1 VQREG
6 RRRSRC
12 EDTEQP
18 EPPRR
23 LDVKEEEVEIAGLR
37 VLKNEQQSDNHDY
50 RADDVP
56 RGRGRHIGTR

>member
-1 VQREG
+1 MSKKR
-6 RRRSRC
+6 
-12 EDTEQP
+12 
-18 EPPRR
+18 
-23 LDVKEEEVEIAGLR
+23 KWKIAGLR